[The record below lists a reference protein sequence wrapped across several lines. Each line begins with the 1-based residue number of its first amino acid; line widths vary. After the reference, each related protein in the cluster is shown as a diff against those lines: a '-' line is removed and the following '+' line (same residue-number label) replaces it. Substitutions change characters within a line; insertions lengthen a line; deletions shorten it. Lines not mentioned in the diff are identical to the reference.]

1 MPKLKIKNGVK
12 AGKTLTLPE
21 GPATLGRGP
30 QNNFIIADD
39 SISTQHLLIVSGRNL
54 CRIKDRGSSN
64 GTFVN
69 GEPVTNADLKQ
80 GDVLRCGDIEMVV
93 DMEAVEGQVPGRP
106 PPPKRK
112 QIKGLSSVGLPGAGK
127 PDAKK
132 KAPEQKV
139 VAGMDYSDLEQA
151 PETRKV
157 NVVLPVVPI
166 LFWCAMVFVIV
177 AGAWQLLKPK
187 RKEVKKK
194 APAPQPVLVE
204 SQNKV
209 ERVDPGYAL
218 QDGPP
223 KLPYDVTPGPAFA
236 SFAAGFTRL
245 ASEAG
250 SAQAAL
256 DQAQPGDAIVFDRD
270 EIEKLVIDLP
280 LTNIQFIGGSAEWT
294 VNADLVECQFFWHK
308 PERFE
313 QAAGK
318 MEKCAFYRSHSPAM
332 RLQHTDAVSF
342 YHGGERVDPG
352 AGSGNAQVE
361 FTGFTR
367 GVTIHK
373 PVIASSD
380 AEPRWDM
387 DWPPVYRFDSAETN
401 SPGHNSYILSPL
413 VLGQTAWTPF
423 HIRRGVGITAAHLST
438 FGGTWANPV
447 IDIDYGIDCVL
458 LATAF
463 GGRSAAHNNGYNKE
477 PQQLKY
483 ANGEEPGHNNE
494 FAPYRGAVAR
504 VGGLRNRLIGI
515 GTFQPWSV
523 GLRANVPGM
532 HYADGIVARDP
543 FLQEW
548 SSDGVA
554 LTMNFAPPMNV
565 FKLDWSYRM
574 ALDTRNSS
582 SEKGSRF
589 PMLGPNVYRPVFVPL
604 QDARVAPPVLDG
616 KKVEDFTGREARDIE
631 RALAAGKYVFIG
643 EGAYEFRRTITNG
656 LVFGAGMDRTMITWP
671 ENIDCAN
678 RNCAGLIGLTV
689 SGGRYGYNSQAGAG
703 GLTNTANALILRTRF
718 QDQKESGINA
728 HAFEDQ
734 IYQDCEFSGC
744 KNGITQGRVRG
755 TEFWQ
760 SQRGR
765 RKGRALVRLNVLN
778 CRFRRMGERAI
789 DLVMRDALEGVV
801 GIHNSVFEEC
811 PGQAIRIAGGRSHL
825 IQGCEFRDIGQPGST
840 YPAVQIAGQG
850 VVVASHLAFLNI
862 ADSGSSA
869 ALAIDGYP
877 TISHCEFGGF
887 SQPIVARNPLTVDNC
902 QAEEA
907 DIDLAFGSYVFMSKF
922 ANADVSKGVMEVTG
936 PNQFKSVSLNSKVQ
950 PLDDTPPS
958 AVTQIV
964 VRRTDEGNE
973 IRWNAANDP
982 DSGILRYLVYTSKGE
997 YLGATDL
1004 TMDVAAHRG
1013 NPLAGPLVPM
1023 VFVDPDPQPR
1033 QYKVVAVNGSN
1044 LIREQGQAP
1053 LPRWGPIRGVHHD
1066 TADRRLGIKQVRYLD
1081 RKRGFEVETMTLRRL
1096 SLNQLKNRGIAS
1108 QLVVQE
1114 PFEEP
1119 TVSDQ

>member
-93 DMEAVEGQVPGRP
+93 DMEVVEGQVPGRP

-139 VAGMDYSDLEQA
+139 VTGMDYSDLEQA

-187 RKEVKKK
+187 QKEVKKK
-194 APAPQPVLVE
+194 APVPQPVLVE

-223 KLPYDVTPGPAFA
+223 KLPHDVTPGPAFA

-413 VLGQTAWTPF
+413 VLGQTA
-423 HIRRGVGITAAHLST
+423 
-438 FGGTWANPV
+438 
-447 IDIDYGIDCVL
+447 
-458 LATAF
+458 
-463 GGRSAAHNNGYNKE
+463 
-477 PQQLKY
+477 
-483 ANGEEPGHNNE
+483 
-494 FAPYRGAVAR
+494 
-504 VGGLRNRLIGI
+504 
-515 GTFQPWSV
+515 
-523 GLRANVPGM
+523 
-532 HYADGIVARDP
+532 
-543 FLQEW
+543 
-548 SSDGVA
+548 
-554 LTMNFAPPMNV
+554 
-565 FKLDWSYRM
+565 
-574 ALDTRNSS
+574 
-582 SEKGSRF
+582 
-589 PMLGPNVYRPVFVPL
+589 
-604 QDARVAPPVLDG
+604 
-616 KKVEDFTGREARDIE
+616 
-631 RALAAGKYVFIG
+631 
-643 EGAYEFRRTITNG
+643 
-656 LVFGAGMDRTMITWP
+656 
-671 ENIDCAN
+671 
-678 RNCAGLIGLTV
+678 
-689 SGGRYGYNSQAGAG
+689 
-703 GLTNTANALILRTRF
+703 
-718 QDQKESGINA
+718 
-728 HAFEDQ
+728 
-734 IYQDCEFSGC
+734 
-744 KNGITQGRVRG
+744 
-755 TEFWQ
+755 
-760 SQRGR
+760 
-765 RKGRALVRLNVLN
+765 
-778 CRFRRMGERAI
+778 
-789 DLVMRDALEGVV
+789 
-801 GIHNSVFEEC
+801 
-811 PGQAIRIAGGRSHL
+811 
-825 IQGCEFRDIGQPGST
+825 
-840 YPAVQIAGQG
+840 
-850 VVVASHLAFLNI
+850 
-862 ADSGSSA
+862 
-869 ALAIDGYP
+869 
-877 TISHCEFGGF
+877 
-887 SQPIVARNPLTVDNC
+887 
-902 QAEEA
+902 
-907 DIDLAFGSYVFMSKF
+907 
-922 ANADVSKGVMEVTG
+922 
-936 PNQFKSVSLNSKVQ
+936 
-950 PLDDTPPS
+950 
-958 AVTQIV
+958 
-964 VRRTDEGNE
+964 
-973 IRWNAANDP
+973 
-982 DSGILRYLVYTSKGE
+982 
-997 YLGATDL
+997 
-1004 TMDVAAHRG
+1004 
-1013 NPLAGPLVPM
+1013 
-1023 VFVDPDPQPR
+1023 
-1033 QYKVVAVNGSN
+1033 
-1044 LIREQGQAP
+1044 
-1053 LPRWGPIRGVHHD
+1053 
-1066 TADRRLGIKQVRYLD
+1066 
-1081 RKRGFEVETMTLRRL
+1081 
-1096 SLNQLKNRGIAS
+1096 
-1108 QLVVQE
+1108 
-1114 PFEEP
+1114 
-1119 TVSDQ
+1119 